1 MASLSVIGLGVFSDE
16 SFEFSPFLNDIF
28 SFLGFVALSGV
39 LFIAGIILL
48 IIGGIKYVREKRKER
63 EKRSRVYYLVTEK

>member
-63 EKRSRVYYLVTEK
+63 E